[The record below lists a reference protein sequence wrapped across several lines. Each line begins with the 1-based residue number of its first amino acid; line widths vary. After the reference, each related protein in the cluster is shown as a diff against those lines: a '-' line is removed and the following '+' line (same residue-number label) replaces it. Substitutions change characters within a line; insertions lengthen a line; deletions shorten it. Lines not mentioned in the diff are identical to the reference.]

1 MTCLDVGCGSGDVT
15 MELARLAGKR
25 GKAIGTD
32 LDPTKIE
39 LARQEAQALGISS
52 FEFRVADIR
61 ETQGVPGFDAVYARF
76 LLAHL
81 SDPVQTVDTFYQLVK
96 PGGLVILEDIDFSGY
111 LVYPES
117 PAFGRYH
124 QLYCAVVR
132 KRGGDPNIGPRLP
145 LLLCAQGFTNVEMA
159 LTQPMA
165 MQGEIKL
172 LNPVTMQNIA
182 DAVVNEKLA
191 TREEVADL
199 VRELYVRRRS
209 NDACRSAA
217 SGSGVGTA
225 SV

>member
-1 MTCLDVGCGSGDVT
+1 M
-15 MELARLAGKR
+15 
-25 GKAIGTD
+25 
-32 LDPTKIE
+32 
-39 LARQEAQALGISS
+39 
-52 FEFRVADIR
+52 
-61 ETQGVPGFDAVYARF
+61 PGFDAVYARF
-76 LLAHL
+76 LLTHL

-117 PAFGRYH
+117 PAFARYH

-172 LNPVTMQNIA
+172 LNPVTIRTSPMPSSTRNS
-182 DAVVNEKLA
+182 
-191 TREEVADL
+191 REEVADL